1 MGQHR
6 LSNTLSPP
14 RGEGKQKYTA
24 ESNKMNGDGDDEYR
38 LQPGRSGL
46 QSVFGSVE
54 QSP

>member
-1 MGQHR
+1 V
-6 LSNTLSPP
+6 
-14 RGEGKQKYTA
+14 
-24 ESNKMNGDGDDEYR
+24 ESNNMNGDGDDEYR